1 MTDEEKSASAFGWFA
16 RHSPIDRSKF
26 PANKLFPIHC
36 SVSMARKTSAWG
48 TYRREPIFVGQTIDY
63 LWILGLL
70 LAALLV
76 FLYNLGG
83 LPLRDWDEG
92 IVAQVAREIWRA
104 KAGSLTWLHPTIGGM
119 PYLNKPP
126 LMHWLV
132 ALSYHVWGVSEW
144 STRLPGAILTA
155 ISVPL
160 LYATARELLAR
171 RTPAIWAALV
181 YLTLL
186 PVVRHGRM
194 AMLDGAILCFFL
206 LLLFCLLRTR
216 RDLRWGLGVGIA
228 FGLLG
233 LTKGIVALL
242 LGAIGLSFVIW
253 DTPRL
258 LSSGY
263 VWLGVLLGSL
273 PVALWFGAQWLHYGG
288 QFLNFNLV
296 SQSLSRAWVPV
307 ENNAGP
313 LWFYLVEIAKYSAPW
328 LLFLPQGFRQVW
340 ENRNL
345 GWAKLILIWVVGY
358 LLVISLMSTKLPWYV
373 LPVYPALAI
382 VVGVQFAEVWD
393 PEDVFG
399 ARQLPRPRY
408 PVFWTIGLALL
419 SIAGWVGCVY
429 FGNGP
434 TPNAEIQILAAAIG
448 ITLTIATLLVIRGD
462 SQFIPVLVWGMYVS
476 LILLTMSHVWIW
488 ELNEDYP
495 VKPVAAMIERSTP
508 AGATVRT
515 SHPVHRPSLNFYSD
529 RQVIPMPLDKLKEI
543 WQQAEQPYLLVDEA
557 AYSKLNL
564 DQVRPLDKTSV
575 QQSEPQPQRKQTWML
590 ITRMARSPRS

>member
-1 MTDEEKSASAFGWFA
+1 
-16 RHSPIDRSKF
+16 
-26 PANKLFPIHC
+26 
-36 SVSMARKTSAWG
+36 MARKTSAWG
-48 TYRREPIFVGQTIDY
+48 TYRREPIFAGQTIEQ

-92 IVAQVAREIWRA
+92 IVAQVARDIWRA
-104 KAGSLTWLHPTIGGM
+104 KPGALTWLHPTIGGM

-132 ALSYHVWGVSEW
+132 ALSYQLWGVSEW
-144 STRLPGAILTA
+144 TTRLPGAILTA
-155 ISVPL
+155 TSVPL
-160 LYATARELLAR
+160 LYVTARELLAR
-171 RTPAIWAALV
+171 RTPALLAALA

-186 PVVRHGRM
+186 PVVRHGRL
-194 AMLDGAILCFFL
+194 AMLDGAVLCFFL

-228 FGLLG
+228 FGLLC
-233 LTKGIVALL
+233 LTKGVVALL
-242 LGAIGLSFVIW
+242 LVAIGLSFVFW

-263 VWLGVLLGSL
+263 VWAGVLLGSL
-273 PVALWFGAQWLHYGG
+273 PVVLWYGLQG
-288 QFLNFNLV
+288 LYYGEQFLNLNLV
-296 SQSLSRAWVPV
+296 SQSLSRVWVPV

-313 LWFYLVEIAKYSAPW
+313 PWFYLVEIAKYSAPW

-340 ENRNL
+340 DNRNL
-345 GWAKLILIWVVGY
+345 GWAKLILIWVGGY

-382 VVGVQFAEVWD
+382 VVGMQLAEVWD

-408 PVFWTIGLALL
+408 PSFWTIGLALL
-419 SIAGWVGCVY
+419 SIAGWVGCAH
-429 FGNGP
+429 FGYGP

-448 ITLTIATLLVIRGD
+448 ITMTIATLLVIWGD

-495 VKPVAAMIERSTP
+495 VKPVAAMVERNTP
-508 AGATVRT
+508 VGATVRT
-515 SHPVHRPSLNFYSD
+515 SHPHPRPSLNFYSD
-529 RQVIPMPLDKLKEI
+529 RQVVPTSPDNLDKLKEI
-543 WQQAEQPYLLVDEA
+543 WRQEEQPYFLVEQA

-564 DQVRPLDKTSV
+564 DSVQQLDKTLV
-575 QQSEPQPQRKQTWML
+575 QQPGRQQQQQQTWML
-590 ITRMARSPRS
+590 ITRTARSPH